1 MKVGFDKSFS
11 KSLDK
16 LKNEQ
21 VKKRII
27 SLIEKCE
34 AAEKLTDI
42 SNLKKMTSFTNFYR
56 IKLGD
61 YRIGLEYEDDT
72 LIFIVVAHRKD
83 IYDIFP

>member
-1 MKVGFDKSFS
+1 MKVGSDKSFS

-61 YRIGLEYEDDT
+61 YRIG
-72 LIFIVVAHRKD
+72 
-83 IYDIFP
+83 